1 MKRKMKER
9 FPKVLTES
17 QEGLKLVRELCGKL
31 GLAEKQ
37 HGEEAL
43 FFTMKLSLFYKGNLN
58 R

>member
-1 MKRKMKER
+1 MKER